1 MRAQPRK
8 QASNMTPEQLIER
21 VKSLGVEF
29 WQPSET
35 LEAMLKQTE
44 AARIMR
50 IDRLKDFVRINAER
64 LAKIKEEIRT
74 LPEQIAKWEAE
85 RAHLEAST
93 AVGLVMGREVKPES
107 GELVYT
113 AKPPGQVLVDG
124 KQEDPFIPGLPP
136 LRLREAWAEWCIL
149 ERGEPADFPLVFS
162 RDGLLCK
169 WADGKEWFAVVETS
183 AIWEGRTFRP
193 HGKTRAEVEAM
204 ADAAEQKPA
213 LLDLRDVRY
222 GVWFRMTADCPPL
235 KRGEVFRV
243 SWRSWVGEHI
253 NQVSVALDD
262 DGHRRIELPHGLHEL
277 PAELVPA
284 RVVEVPR

>member
-1 MRAQPRK
+1 
-8 QASNMTPEQLIER
+8 MTPEQLIER

-124 KQEDPFIPGLPP
+124 KQEDPF
-136 LRLREAWAEWCIL
+136 
-149 ERGEPADFPLVFS
+149 V
-162 RDGLLCK
+162 
-169 WADGKEWFAVVETS
+169 
-183 AIWEGRTFRP
+183 
-193 HGKTRAEVEAM
+193 
-204 ADAAEQKPA
+204 PA
-213 LLDLRDVRY
+213 LLEAAYRY
-222 GVWFRMTADCPPL
+222 W
-235 KRGEVFRV
+235 RGID
-243 SWRSWVGEHI
+243 ST
-253 NQVSVALDD
+253 
-262 DGHRRIELPHGLHEL
+262 
-277 PAELVPA
+277 
-284 RVVEVPR
+284 